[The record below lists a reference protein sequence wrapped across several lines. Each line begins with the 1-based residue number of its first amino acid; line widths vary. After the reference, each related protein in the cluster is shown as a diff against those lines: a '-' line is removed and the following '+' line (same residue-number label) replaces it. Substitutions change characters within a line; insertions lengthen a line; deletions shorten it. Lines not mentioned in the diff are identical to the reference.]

1 MSKRLQ
7 QIADTMS
14 PPKPHYELNE
24 NGIPPFEALPLQK
37 DAPMY
42 SAWGLY
48 GEHDE
53 LGTLNR
59 LTDERVAA
67 AAKSEIRTGA
77 RYLHRHSHNTSQH
90 TPVIPANAFP
100 ESP

>member
-1 MSKRLQ
+1 MSSAPTYK
-7 QIADTMS
+7 
-14 PPKPHYELNE
+14 LNE
-24 NGIPPFEALPLQK
+24 NGIPSFEDLPLQK

-48 GEHDE
+48 GEKDE

-67 AAKSEIRTGA
+67 AARDEIKTGV
-77 RYLHRHSHNTSQH
+77 RYPMFPPFSNH
-90 TPVIPANAFP
+90 PV
-100 ESP
+100 E

>member
-1 MSKRLQ
+1 MTARLR
-7 QIADTMS
+7 QIAATMGS
-14 PPKPHYELNE
+14 PSSDYRLNE

-48 GEHDE
+48 GENDE

-67 AAKSEIRTGA
+67 AAKDEIRTGV
-77 RYLHRHSHNTSQH
+77 RYVHYSHLERRTMS
-90 TPVIPANAFP
+90 
-100 ESP
+100 